1 MSGMWRKTLVY
12 LGLVEEPDGV
22 DEEYAAMNAAADA
35 PAPAAAPARPV
46 SLAPLPALAPDPPPR
61 RDATVR
67 PLHGVDDQSAHVR
80 PLSGAAA
87 RVAMVHVT
95 AFDDAQDIGDRYR
108 AGQPVLIDVSAVDS
122 RTARR
127 VLDFAGGVTFAL
139 RGRIAPAG
147 ERAYLLLQDGLDVTP
162 EERRRLAG
170 FGYRVDA
177 VKAPSAGA

>member
-22 DEEYAAMNAAADA
+22 DEEYAALHAAEPPPSA
-35 PAPAAAPARPV
+35 PAPRPV
-46 SLAPLPALAPDPPPR
+46 SLAPVPTPDPAPR

-67 PLHGVDDQSAHVR
+67 PLHGSDEGSGHVR
-80 PLSGAAA
+80 PLTGTA

-95 AFDDAQDIGDRYR
+95 AFDDARDIGDRYR
-108 AGQPVLIDVSAVDS
+108 SGQPVLIDVTAVDN

-147 ERAYLLLQDGLDVTP
+147 DRAYLLLQEGAEVTP

-177 VKAPSAGA
+177 ASAPSAGA

>member
-35 PAPAAAPARPV
+35 AAPPPPQRPVALAPVPAAAPD
-46 SLAPLPALAPDPPPR
+46 PAPPR
-61 RDATVR
+61 RDPTVR
-67 PLHGVDDQSAHVR
+67 PLHGVDDASHVR
-80 PLSGAAA
+80 PLTGAAA
-87 RVAMVHVT
+87 RVAMIHVT
-95 AFDDAQDIGDRYR
+95 AFDDARDIGDRYR
-108 AGQPVLIDVSAVDS
+108 SGQPVLIDVTSVDS

-147 ERAYLLLQDGLDVTP
+147 ERAYLLLQEGVDVTP
-162 EERRRLAG
+162 DERRRLAG

-177 VKAPSAGA
+177 AAAPSAGA